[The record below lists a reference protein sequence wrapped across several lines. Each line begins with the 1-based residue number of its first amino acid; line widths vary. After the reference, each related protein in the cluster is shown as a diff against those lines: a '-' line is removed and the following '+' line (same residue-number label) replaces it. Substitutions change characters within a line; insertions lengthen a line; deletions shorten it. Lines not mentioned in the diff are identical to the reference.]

1 MSKTYE
7 IDKRLKLLM
16 KIQGIT
22 ISELAAK
29 ADISEDTIK
38 AIRSGKT
45 KNPSLNVL
53 TAIADVFSC
62 TLDNL
67 IGRIP
72 DDLNEADLLRK
83 WRSLDNH
90 GRCNALLLINDELT
104 NQPRLTGR
112 TRQFMYYCATSYLGN
127 GALFDQSRTEY
138 IDIPADYMKEADFG
152 FKVTSDSYIPFYFPN
167 DIIALKKRPPKPSE
181 IACYHKD
188 NIIYIRKY
196 AMINGTPR
204 YIPINAINNELEL
217 KKISEYTCLGTII
230 GLVRQSI

>member
-72 DDLNEADLLRK
+72 DDLNEAELLRK

-138 IDIPADYMKEADFG
+138 VDIPADYMKEADFG
-152 FKVTSDSYIPFYFPN
+152 FKVTSDSYIPF
-167 DIIALKKRPPKPSE
+167 
-181 IACYHKD
+181 
-188 NIIYIRKY
+188 
-196 AMINGTPR
+196 
-204 YIPINAINNELEL
+204 
-217 KKISEYTCLGTII
+217 
-230 GLVRQSI
+230 